1 MPTRNELKEL
11 AKLRL
16 AEAETLYHAGY
27 YDGATYLCGYA
38 VEFALKARIC
48 RLLGVSEYPPPIS
61 GPGSGR
67 IKSAYTVHD
76 FDQLLLLS
84 GLQPKLDPTQNPSV
98 WQNWSIATPWN
109 PENRYNPKGTISQ
122 VQAEEMLEAVK
133 NKPDGVLSWIMK
145 FW

>member
-16 AEAETLYHAGY
+16 AEAETLLDAGF
-27 YDGATYLCGYA
+27 YDGAVYLCGYA

-48 RLLGVSEYPPPIS
+48 RLLGVDEYPPPVTGLNS
-61 GPGSGR
+61 NR
-67 IKSAYTVHD
+67 IKSAYTIHNV
-76 FDQLLLLS
+76 DQLLLLA
-84 GLQPKLDPTQNPSV
+84 GLKHKLDPTDNPEV
-98 WQNWSIATPWN
+98 WGNWSLASPWN

-122 VQAEEMLEAVK
+122 RQAEEMLEAVR
-133 NKPDGVLSWIMK
+133 NTPYGVLTWIMK